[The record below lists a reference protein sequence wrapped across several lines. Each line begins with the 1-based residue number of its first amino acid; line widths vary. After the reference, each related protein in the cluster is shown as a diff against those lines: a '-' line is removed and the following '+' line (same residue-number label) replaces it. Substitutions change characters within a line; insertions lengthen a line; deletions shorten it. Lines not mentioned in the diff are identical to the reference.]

1 MLIHLVFYSIKF
13 WWHLSLARDNAT
25 DLAYKMTLHNGEI
38 MVQIAHDE
46 GVLYVLKFCNIGI
59 FIDEFIYPNDL

>member
-1 MLIHLVFYSIKF
+1 
-13 WWHLSLARDNAT
+13 
-25 DLAYKMTLHNGEI
+25 MTLHNREI

-46 GVLYVLKFCNIGI
+46 GVLYVLFCNIGI

>member
-1 MLIHLVFYSIKF
+1 
-13 WWHLSLARDNAT
+13 
-25 DLAYKMTLHNGEI
+25 MTLHNGEI